1 MDLIY
6 RLALKYVRWTEMITW
21 GELCIY
27 ICFISLFYEFLI
39 EIDIPVDQFGLYSR
53 ASFKALKHVRG
64 S

>member
-39 EIDIPVDQFGLYSR
+39 EIDIPVDQFDLYSR
-53 ASFKALKHVRG
+53 ASSKVLKHIRG
-64 S
+64 